1 MALAADEQ
9 ATAAACGQ
17 YGGAWAGREIAYLE
31 RLTAE
36 AGYEPTGWE
45 QERLAEARGRVQAR
59 ATLSCPSADA
69 RPATPCAGGYPRCDV
84 DAGGDGW
91 RYRCGGKHAAA
102 AGEGEGSEDLA
113 EALEDLLI
121 ATDPSTI
128 AGSQLPGDLADA
140 IEGER
145 QAFAALWNGW
155 AGDQPPGEQLLAAA
169 RDVHA
174 AALDLEADWTP
185 ELRAALT
192 AVIEA
197 TGTGE
202 Q

>member
-1 MALAADEQ
+1 MPAGTAGG
-9 ATAAACGQ
+9 TGAAA
-17 YGGAWAGREIAYLE
+17 
-31 RLTAE
+31 
-36 AGYEPTGWE
+36 
-45 QERLAEARGRVQAR
+45 
-59 ATLSCPSADA
+59 S
-69 RPATPCAGGYPRCDV
+69 TP
-84 DAGGDGW
+84 
-91 RYRCGGKHAAA
+91 AA

-155 AGDQPPGEQLLAAA
+155 AGEQLLAAA

-174 AALDLEADWTP
+174 AALDLEAGLDTGAAG
-185 ELRAALT
+185 RAHRRHRGHGDRRT
-192 AVIEA
+192 V
-197 TGTGE
+197 TR
-202 Q
+202 

>member
-1 MALAADEQ
+1 MSRPPRRPAASTAGRGRGGRSPTWSGSQ
-9 ATAAACGQ
+9 PRPATSRPDGNRSASPRPAAASRPAPPCP
-17 YGGAWAGREIAYLE
+17 A
-31 RLTAE
+31 
-36 AGYEPTGWE
+36 
-45 QERLAEARGRVQAR
+45 
-59 ATLSCPSADA
+59 PSADA